1 MKREFKF
8 EVGQYVKVAGTIL
21 EINKDLPRYP
31 CKINYRFFDGKENSY
46 IICDDNGN
54 GRPFFE
60 RDLVPYTNDSNDYGT
75 IQKMKKEIHDIKIR
89 IKDLEIKVRRKDK
102 DSNELSSSES
112 NIGFNERRYDE
123 KEQYKLYLPN
133 DEEAVPAF

>member
-21 EINKDLPRYP
+21 EINKDLPKYP

-54 GRPFFE
+54 ERPFFE
-60 RDLVPYTNDSNDYGT
+60 RDLVLHANDYGI
-75 IQKMKKEIHDIKIR
+75 IQEMQKEILDLQRR
-89 IKDLEIKVRRKDK
+89 ITSLEFEVSKTNRT
-102 DSNELSSSES
+102 SNNYSLSES
-112 NIGFNERRYDE
+112 KVKIGSERRYDE
-123 KEQYKLYLPN
+123 AEESKICLPKE
-133 DEEAVPAF
+133 